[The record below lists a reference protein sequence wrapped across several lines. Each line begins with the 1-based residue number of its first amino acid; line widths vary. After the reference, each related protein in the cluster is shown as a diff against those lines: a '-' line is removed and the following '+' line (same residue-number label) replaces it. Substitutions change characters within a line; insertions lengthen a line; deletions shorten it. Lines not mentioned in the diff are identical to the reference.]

1 MDKLTYLALLS
12 FLLFGCTVAERRPNH
27 DLVIIDN
34 SDLRKFEISL
44 ISNDL
49 KPICIYGDGWMNK
62 AGQIDTDG
70 SNGVI
75 NSTKGKFSAKGHN
88 FGYCKGD
95 CYIKI
100 APKGKL
106 VGFIPYSEFGDELK
120 IAALPDRQLQFDVYV
135 NYCEK

>member
-49 KPICIYGDGWMNK
+49 KPICAACLNPERLLQSK
-62 AGQIDTDG
+62 R
-70 SNGVI
+70 
-75 NSTKGKFSAKGHN
+75 
-88 FGYCKGD
+88 
-95 CYIKI
+95 
-100 APKGKL
+100 
-106 VGFIPYSEFGDELK
+106 YS
-120 IAALPDRQLQFDVYV
+120 V
-135 NYCEK
+135 